1 MPARKF
7 SQWLM
12 MIAAMVL
19 LCASTAAAPAFEQSF
34 PKAPVRLIVSTPA
47 GGVNDVIARL
57 VADGLSALWGQP
69 VIVDN
74 RPGGNHAVSA
84 VAVER
89 SAPDGHTLLVSP
101 DTIFTANPYMIER
114 LAYTPKNFTPI
125 MVLCSITPM
134 LVVNDALPIRSV
146 KELIAYAKSKPGG
159 LSYGSFGSGTYAH
172 LSMEDLKQRA
182 GVDIGHVPYRGA
194 APAATDLLAGNI
206 SMMFINLS
214 MVDAHEGPGKVRI
227 IAAGGDSRAPTRP
240 ELPTISQAGVPGFS
254 TSAWFGLFGPASMP
268 GNVVRK
274 IHADVDS
281 VLDSKATQEFFREQ
295 SLNRVDLSAEGMR
308 QLMER
313 DSAHWAKLIKSLG
326 IKLN

>member
-1 MPARKF
+1 MPVRKLI
-7 SQWLM
+7 QWLM
-12 MIAAMVL
+12 MIAATVS
-19 LCASTAAAPAFEQSF
+19 LCAPTAAPAFEQSF

-89 SAPDGHTLLVSP
+89 SAPDGHTLLVTP
-101 DTIFTANPYMIER
+101 DTTFTANPFMIER

-134 LVVNDALPIRSV
+134 LVVNDALPIKSV
-146 KELIAYAKSKPGG
+146 KELIAYAKSKPGV

-182 GVDIGHVPYRGA
+182 GIDIGHVPYRGA
-194 APAATDLLAGNI
+194 APAVTDFLAGNI
-206 SMMFINLS
+206 STMLINLS
-214 MVDAHEGPGKVRI
+214 TIDQHEGPGGKVRI
-227 IAAGGDSRAPTRP
+227 IAAAGDSRAPTRP

-254 TSAWFGLFGPASMP
+254 TSAWFGLFGPAGMP
-268 GNVVRK
+268 GNVVKK
-274 IHADVDS
+274 IHADVDA
-281 VLDSKATQEFFREQ
+281 VLDSKAAQAVFREH
-295 SLNRVDLSAEGMR
+295 SLNREDLSADR
-308 QLMER
+308 
-313 DSAHWAKLIKSLG
+313 
-326 IKLN
+326 

>member
-7 SQWLM
+7 RQWLT
-12 MIAAMVL
+12 MIAAMVS
-19 LCASTAAAPAFEQSF
+19 LCASTAAPAFEQSF
-34 PKAPVRLIVSTPA
+34 PKAPVRFVVSTPA
-47 GGVNDVIARL
+47 GGVTDVIARL
-57 VADGLSALWGQP
+57 VADGLSARWGQP

-84 VAVER
+84 LAVER
-89 SAPDGHTLLVSP
+89 SAPDGYTLLVTS
-101 DTIFTANPYMIER
+101 DTTFTANPHMIER
-114 LAYTPKNFTPI
+114 LAYTPRNFTPI

-134 LVVNDALPIRSV
+134 LVVNDALPIKSV

-182 GVDIGHVPYRGA
+182 GIDVGHVPYRGA
-194 APAATDLLAGNI
+194 APAVTDLLAGTI
-206 SMMFINLS
+206 SMMLINLS
-214 MVDAHEGPGKVRI
+214 TIDQHEGPGKVRI
-227 IAAGGDSRAPTRP
+227 IAAAGDSRAPTRP

-268 GNVVRK
+268 GSLVKK
-274 IHADVDS
+274 IHADVDT
-281 VLDSKATQEFFREQ
+281 VLDSNATREFFREQ

-308 QLMER
+308 QRMER
-313 DSAHWAKLIKSLG
+313 DSSHWGKLIKSLG
-326 IKLN
+326 VKLD